1 MFFIWYCSTKH
12 KITIHLVMNCQQ
24 IYNQTSTW
32 YDKRDS
38 TKAFERFTSQ
48 QELWS
53 LIWPTSYRFSRDSNN
68 KVTVVQWLVAKTAE
82 KQQSNCG
89 SVVRSK
95 DSNRKVTKVQW
106 LEAKT
111 ATGK

>member
-1 MFFIWYCSTKH
+1 M
-12 KITIHLVMNCQQ
+12 VRQ
-24 IYNQTSTW
+24 
-32 YDKRDS
+32 KRDR

-53 LIWPTSYRFSRDSNN
+53 LIWPTSYRFSRDSNS
-68 KVTVVQWLVAKTAE
+68 KVTEAQWLVAKTAE
-82 KQQSNCG
+82 QQQSNRG

-95 DSNRKVTKVQW
+95 DSNSKVTEVQW

-111 ATGK
+111 ATAM